1 MSKQDIGV
9 DHNHDGGGGGGDDH
23 GDEHD
28 DDHGGGGDDQPW
40 PHQSRILRLQCRGSD
55 INIVYHSTHLTY
67 SFS

>member
-1 MSKQDIGV
+1 MV

-28 DDHGGGGDDQPW
+28 DDHGGSGADFQPW